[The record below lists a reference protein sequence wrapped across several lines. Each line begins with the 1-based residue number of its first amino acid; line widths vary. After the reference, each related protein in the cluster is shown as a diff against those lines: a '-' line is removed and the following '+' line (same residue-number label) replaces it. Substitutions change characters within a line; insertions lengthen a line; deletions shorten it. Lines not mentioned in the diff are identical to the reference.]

1 MTLARRIPLRSA
13 EPVLWFA
20 YLRAVIVAAGL
31 VSIAVFD
38 VPHRGRVALAL
49 ALVALPWAVW
59 LVAAARRQPGVA
71 LSPLIAAG
79 DLLILGLVQVA
90 EPDGYAGVR
99 FVALFLIA
107 THAYFQGEL
116 RGVAV
121 AIAGIAFLVPVA
133 ALVDTPLDGGML
145 AFSEALFAV
154 SALCCGLFVARLRTA
169 ESAERLRARD
179 LSRRAIEAEAEVRR
193 RLAEAIHDGPVQEL
207 VSLDLVLASLDQA
220 AARGDAEA
228 LRARLA
234 EARELTE
241 RNIAALRDELV
252 GLGPYAFDEL
262 SFDAAIEQCAPVW
275 QRRFDIAVELA
286 VDRLDLSNEL
296 CGALFGIAQE
306 AVANAG
312 RHADASRVVV
322 TLRRVGAEVELR
334 VSDDGHG
341 FSGPGPLSST
351 TSGHIGLASM
361 RERAELIGGRLSIET
376 GDRGTKVVVRAP
388 LDGPARRPPQPA
400 PEGGVAARS

>member
-1 MTLARRIPLRSA
+1 MTLARRIPLRST

-20 YLRAVIVAAGL
+20 YLRTVIVAAAL

-49 ALVALPWAVW
+49 ALVALPWALW
-59 LVAAARRQPGVA
+59 LIAEARRRPRLA

-79 DLLILGLVQVA
+79 DLLIVGLVQVA

-116 RGVAV
+116 RGVVV

-133 ALVDTPLDGGML
+133 ALVDTPLEGGML

-169 ESAERLRARD
+169 ESAERLRSRE
-179 LSRRAIEAEAEVRR
+179 LSRRAIEAEADVRR

-220 AARGDAEA
+220 AARGDSEA
-228 LRARLA
+228 VRARLA

-262 SFDAAIEQCAPVW
+262 SFDVAVEQCAPVW
-275 QRRFDIAVELA
+275 QRRFDVGIELA

-312 RHADASRVVV
+312 RHAAASRVVV
-322 TLRRVGAEVELR
+322 TLRRVGGEVELR

-341 FSGPGPLSST
+341 FDGPGPLSST

-376 GDRGTKVVVRAP
+376 GERGTKVLVRAP
-388 LDGPARRPPQPA
+388 IGGARRPRD
-400 PEGGVAARS
+400 PEPGGGVAARS

>member
-1 MTLARRIPLRSA
+1 MAAPGRIQLRSS

-20 YLRAVIVAAGL
+20 YLRALIVVAGL
-31 VSIAVFD
+31 ASVAVFD
-38 VPHRGRVALAL
+38 VPNRGRVALAI
-49 ALVALPWAVW
+49 ALVALPWAAW
-59 LVAAARRQPGVA
+59 LVLEARGRSSVA
-71 LSPLIAAG
+71 LHPAIAAG

-90 EPDGYAGVR
+90 EPASYAGVR

-107 THAYFQGEL
+107 THAYFQGER
-116 RGVAV
+116 RGVVVAV
-121 AIAGIAFLVPVA
+121 AGIAFLVPVA

-145 AFSEALFAV
+145 TFSEALFGV

-169 ESAERLRARD
+169 ESAERLRSRD

-193 RLAEAIHDGPVQEL
+193 RLAESIHDGPVQEL
-207 VSLDLVLASLDQA
+207 VSLDLMLASLDQA
-220 AARGDAEA
+220 AQRGDVAAIRE
-228 LRARLA
+228 RLS
-234 EARELTE
+234 EARALTE
-241 RNIAALRDELV
+241 RNIGALRDELV

-262 SFDAAIEQCAPVW
+262 SFDIAIEQCMPVW
-275 QRRFDIAVELA
+275 QRRYGIQIELA
-286 VDRLDLSNEL
+286 VEQLDLSNEI

-322 TLRRVGAEVELR
+322 TLRPVGDEVELR
-334 VSDDGHG
+334 ISDDGHG

-361 RERAELIGGRLSIET
+361 RERAELIGGRLEIET
-376 GDRGTKVVVRAP
+376 GERGTKVLVRAP
-388 LDGPARRPPQPA
+388 LVG
-400 PEGGVAARS
+400 AAATA